1 MKKSLVI
8 LIVCLIQTNLSF
20 LNAQSLEIE
29 QPVRFLALGD
39 SYTIGQSVAIQDR
52 WPHQLYDSLA
62 ARGYQLDSLQ
72 IIAQTGWRTDNL
84 SSAMNAAQLDSNY
97 SLVSLLIGVN
107 NQYQGGS
114 ASGYAQ
120 PFETLLQTAIK
131 LAGGDTSHVFVL
143 SIPDYAYTP
152 FGGGS
157 MTISAD
163 IDSFNYINKQISDQY
178 KVKYFDI
185 TPISREGL
193 NDPGLVASDRLHP
206 SGKMYREWVRL
217 ILKDIPNLTTSLEEE
232 VASASIYSFSTQESS
247 YLRIKSRQAVRL
259 SIWSMS
265 GQLAIKGDFLP
276 NQDIPVDLPKGLYLY
291 ELETREGK
299 VLRGKLIF

>member
-1 MKKSLVI
+1 
-8 LIVCLIQTNLSF
+8 
-20 LNAQSLEIE
+20 
-29 QPVRFLALGD
+29 
-39 SYTIGQSVAIQDR
+39 
-52 WPHQLYDSLA
+52 
-62 ARGYQLDSLQ
+62 
-72 IIAQTGWRTDNL
+72 
-84 SSAMNAAQLDSNY
+84 
-97 SLVSLLIGVN
+97 
-107 NQYQGGS
+107 
-114 ASGYAQ
+114 
-120 PFETLLQTAIK
+120 LLQTAIK